1 MNGIHDMGGMHG
13 FGRVEVEADE
23 PVFHARWEGRVF
35 GMVQSLGGGNID
47 AGRHSIERLD
57 PVAYLRNG
65 YYGRWYAALE
75 RTLLEFGVV
84 TPEELRA
91 RLRGRRR
98 GKAKRPRARRSQ
110 SSRWQAPPRESY
122 ARDVAR
128 PALFREGQEVR
139 TQNHQPPGHTRLPAY
154 TRCRRG
160 TIAHLHAAMV
170 YPDDHAHG
178 RGENPQY
185 LYTVRFDGRELW
197 GEAAES
203 GTAVLIDL
211 FEPYLEPA

>member
-1 MNGIHDMGGMHG
+1 MRAGKGVSSAWC
-13 FGRVEVEADE
+13 RAC
-23 PVFHARWEGRVF
+23 
-35 GMVQSLGGGNID
+35 GGGNID

-75 RTLLEFGVV
+75 RTLLECGVV

-98 GKAKRPRARRSQ
+98 RTAKDPRARRSQ
-110 SSRWQAPPRESY
+110 SSRWQAPSRGSY

-128 PALFREGQEVR
+128 PALFRDGQRSARR
-139 TQNHQPPGHTRLPAY
+139 TTS
-154 TRCRRG
+154 RRG
-160 TIAHLHAAMV
+160 TRGSRRTRAAGAVRSSHLHAAMV

-185 LYTVRFDGRELW
+185 LYTVRFDGARAL
-197 GEAAES
+197 GRGRRARHRRADRPVRAAIWS
-203 GTAVLIDL
+203 
-211 FEPYLEPA
+211 PA